1 MRLLYAHGGCEEQRI
16 ALTAISFA
24 LFRYVLEPKS
34 ALAINLCYLL
44 ISETQMALPDQDVP
58 RRVAAEISGG
68 QKSVCSEEAEKPM
81 LAKGVFHFALDPQ
94 FGGLTLSEA
103 LKRRIGLDH
112 EGMTSVEK
120 LLEKVHEED
129 RSRVREILADPYGE
143 QKEFDVP
150 LRMIGVDCAELA
162 FVMHGFRISAELM
175 SAVLIETELN
185 KSENE
190 AGPRHERKASHESL
204 GFAAFADAM
213 PQMVWSTLP
222 DGFHDYY
229 NAGWYEFTGMP
240 SGSTDGE
247 GWSGMFH
254 PDDQPLAWKRWTHS
268 LSSGEPYDIEY
279 RLRHH
284 SGEYRWVLGR
294 ALAVRD
300 VRGEIIRWVGTCTD
314 IHDTKQASAYVEL
327 LSQELSHRIKNIF
340 AIIQSLIGLSARRVP
355 ASADFARE
363 LQARV
368 AALGRAHDLARPHSD
383 QSRPQVGNATLH
395 RLTKEIL
402 KPYLAMDDGRI
413 EISGEDVAVDDAAA
427 TPFALILHELATNS
441 KKYGSLSGAGGRVY
455 IVTSCDEAQCRLVWT
470 ETDGPSVEG
479 APQMTGFGTK
489 LMLASAQL
497 HLNGQIEWQWSPGG
511 VVVSLI
517 CPRSSL
523 VRSS

>member
-1 MRLLYAHGGCEEQRI
+1 MSG
-16 ALTAISFA
+16 TA
-24 LFRYVLEPKS
+24 
-34 ALAINLCYLL
+34 
-44 ISETQMALPDQDVP
+44 
-58 RRVAAEISGG
+58 
-68 QKSVCSEEAEKPM
+68 
-81 LAKGVFHFALDPQ
+81 VFHVALRPQ
-94 FGGLTLSEA
+94 LGGLSLSDA
-103 LKRRIGLDH
+103 LKRRIGVAQ
-112 EGMTSVEK
+112 EGMISVEK
-120 LLEKVHEED
+120 FLEKVHGED
-129 RSRVREILADPYGE
+129 RVRVNESLAGQYAE
-143 QKEFDVP
+143 QAEFHLP
-150 LRMIGVDCAELA
+150 LRMIGADGVELA
-162 FVMHGFRISAELM
+162 FVMHGFNISPGMM
-175 SAVLIETELN
+175 SAVLIETGAS

-190 AGPRHERKASHESL
+190 AGPHHVRKTSHESL

-229 NAGWYEFTGMP
+229 NAGWYDFTGMP

-268 LSSGEPYDIEY
+268 LASGEPYEIEY

-284 SGEYRWVLGR
+284 SGDYRWVLGR

-300 VRGEIIRWVGTCTD
+300 MSGQIIRWVGTCTD

-383 QSRPQVGNATLH
+383 QSRPKVGSATLH

-413 EISGEDVAVDDAAA
+413 EISGEDLAVDDAAA

-441 KKYGSLSGAGGRVY
+441 KKYGSLSGAGGRVT

-470 ETDGPSVEG
+470 ETDGPLVEA
-479 APQMTGFGTK
+479 APKMTGFGTK

-497 HLNGQIEWQWSPGG
+497 HLNGQIEWQWSPSGL
-511 VVVSLI
+511 VVSLN
-517 CPRSSL
+517 CPRSNL
-523 VRSS
+523 VRST